1 MTAGSVSHREVSIT
15 QRILYREV
23 PLYTHTNAC
32 THARTHTHTHHT
44 IPPPHTHTTDSQ
56 AHRVEGA
63 KEELEHND
71 EANKGWLSVKS
82 KTGVHFRLL
91 KEEAEQVQADENVQ
105 LQKKGD
111 GKKVFLYNTSMQAC
125 MQYCNEIH

>member
-1 MTAGSVSHREVSIT
+1 M
-15 QRILYREV
+15 
-23 PLYTHTNAC
+23 
-32 THARTHTHTHHT
+32 HARTHKHTHTT
-44 IPPPHTHTTDSQ
+44 QSPPTHTTDSQ
-56 AHRVEGA
+56 AHCVEGA

-71 EANKGWLSVKS
+71 EADKGWLSVKS
-82 KTGVHFRLL
+82 EAGVHFRLL

-125 MQYCNEIH
+125 STVMRFIDMS

>member
-1 MTAGSVSHREVSIT
+1 M
-15 QRILYREV
+15 
-23 PLYTHTNAC
+23 
-32 THARTHTHTHHT
+32 HARTHTHTT
-44 IPPPHTHTTDSQ
+44 QSRPPTHTTDSQ
-56 AHRVEGA
+56 AHCVEGA

-71 EANKGWLSVKS
+71 EADKGWLSVKP

-111 GKKVFLYNTSMQAC
+111 GMNFFLYNTSMQAC